1 MSVVDKH
8 RSNLYRSHE
17 DCQVVRG
24 RGAGD
29 PVQIIKI
36 ILEGESE

>member
-1 MSVVDKH
+1 LC
-8 RSNLYRSHE
+8 RSYD
-17 DCQVVRG
+17 DCQAVRG

-29 PVQIIKI
+29 PVRIIKI